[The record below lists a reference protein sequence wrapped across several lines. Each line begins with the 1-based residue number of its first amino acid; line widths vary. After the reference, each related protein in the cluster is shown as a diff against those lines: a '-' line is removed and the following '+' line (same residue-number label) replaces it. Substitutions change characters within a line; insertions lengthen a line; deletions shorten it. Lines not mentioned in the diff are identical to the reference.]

1 MKAPWDYLENLN
13 KSVYVVDCRDGTLVY
28 LNRYAREQLQ
38 RPDDESY
45 VGQKWETVLQDLPGA
60 CGTCADLDLAEGQF
74 HEWVYHNKLL
84 GTSYLLTGT
93 VVEHQGSST
102 GSRLPRRWMGR
113 RTIPCDTLRR

>member
-60 CGTCADLDLAEGQF
+60 
-74 HEWVYHNKLL
+74 
-84 GTSYLLTGT
+84 
-93 VVEHQGSST
+93 
-102 GSRLPRRWMGR
+102 
-113 RTIPCDTLRR
+113 